1 MAPKEKEKSFAELLE
16 AYDYSFNKGDLIS
29 GTVIGYDSNSVL
41 VDIGAKTTA
50 NLPNREVAQ
59 AEGKTIKEIVEKNK
73 EYEFLIVREE
83 DDEGHFLLS
92 HKKVQAAYSWKEL
105 EKIDKETTILEGQV
119 VNVVKG
125 GVICDVMGIRGFVPS
140 SHLRTKPND
149 DLVGEKLQVKILS
162 MDTATNNLILS
173 NRKAFTSDVDAASK
187 DLLAEIKIG
196 QVVEGEVV
204 RLADFGAFIDIGG
217 LDGLLPLS
225 QMSWRWID
233 HPADLLKISEKIKVE
248 IIGVDHDKKRVSLSL
263 KSLQQ
268 NPWEEA
274 KGQIKEG
281 EKIKGEVTR
290 LKPFGAFV
298 EVLPG
303 VEALLPQK
311 EVLEYQDSTGKL
323 LEVGCKVETT
333 VIRFNPDDRR
343 ISLSFTGKTSD

>member
-1 MAPKEKEKSFAELLE
+1 MTPKEKEKSFAELLE
-16 AYDYSFNKGDLIS
+16 NYDYNFNKGDLIS

-41 VDIGAKTTA
+41 IDIGAKTTA
-50 NLPNREVAQ
+50 NLPNKEVGYND
-59 AEGKTIKEIVEKNK
+59 GKNIKEVLEKGK

-105 EKIDKETTILEGQV
+105 EKIDKETTVLEGEV
-119 VNVVKG
+119 INIVKG
-125 GVICDVMGIRGFVPS
+125 GVIVDVMGIRGFVPS
-140 SHLRTKPND
+140 SHLRSKPSD
-149 DLVGEKLQVKILS
+149 DLVGQKLQLKILS
-162 MDTATNNLILS
+162 MDNTTNNLILS
-173 NRKAFTSDVDAASK
+173 NRKAFASETEEISK

-248 IIGVDHDKKRVSLSL
+248 VIGVDHDKKRVSLSL
-263 KSLQQ
+263 KSLQK

-281 EKIKGEVTR
+281 EKIKGIVTR

-311 EVLEYQDSTGKL
+311 EVLEYQDSSGKL
-323 LEVGCKVETT
+323 LEVTNEIETT
-333 VIRFNPDDRR
+333 IIRFNPDDRR